1 MPELCTAC
9 PTHYHARPHPEIV
22 ARNMP
27 IATQAQV
34 AAGSAVY
41 RAAQRLG
48 VITRSFADLVTTH
61 ERFATAHCDAVTAH

>member
-1 MPELCTAC
+1 MAS
-9 PTHYHARPHPEIV
+9 PTHYHAGPHREFQRRAV
-22 ARNMP
+22 P
-27 IATQAQV
+27 ITAETQV

-41 RAAQRLG
+41 RTARRLG